1 MKKIDL
7 HFEKLYRYP
16 RIGEPCAV
24 TIPCREG
31 ELTDLSRGAILQKG
45 QKAPSQMKVLAR
57 HRDGSVKFL
66 FVRFL
71 ADLPGNE
78 GTVLTFDPEYRE
90 AAETGQPVEALQTSN
105 RGESADT
112 CQGGGRQAGILCR
125 ETTNG
130 YEADCGLIH
139 FSVVNNSDSLF
150 GSFHDGYRTYSAG
163 QFQGPFLKTDGES
176 YGIRFGHWEIAEAG
190 DVCLVLKAEALCVG
204 ERHIEC
210 GCRITAYLGKP
221 WIEISFTLKNTTLE
235 ELHAQAFTFSLNV
248 CSEGKTDSSLITDR
262 TGETLK
268 AVGTAGIEE
277 LEKQLD
283 VRSVRTAVGTSNYKT
298 RFEMAQNGTPLSL
311 RVDADFLMKEGNEH
325 LAEVLYGTFFADRT
339 DSVGGVCATV
349 FQAHQNYPK
358 AVKADRE
365 SVQVMLVPE
374 DVDRVVM
381 EPGMAREQRFMLYFH
396 SPQETM
402 TEIDN
407 RSLIYQMPDR
417 PVLAPE
423 VYRDAEIF
431 PEIFPEKKDDT
442 TEAWLITRCD
452 SHARCFGM
460 LNWGDAPDPGYTA
473 QGRALGE
480 LVWTNNEYDFPH
492 ACLLQYV
499 RTGQRRFLDYAL
511 VAGSHWKDVDVCH
524 YSDDPLIMGGQWE
537 HTGGHVKNGS
547 IVCSHEW
554 VEGLLDCY
562 HFTGDE
568 SYLETAVGIGE
579 NVLRLLE
586 TPMYQNSGEIS
597 ARETGW
603 ALRTLTALYTE
614 TREERWVAR
623 ADWIVG
629 QFREWAG
636 KFGHWLAPYTDN
648 VLIRVPFMISV
659 AVGSLMRYYQEFPSL
674 EIKEMILEAVDDMV
688 ENSMFDNGFFY
699 YKEIPS
705 LTRLGNNTLI
715 LEALTYAYRLT
726 GRTEYLE
733 CGRKTFGMNLK
744 SSPDYIVFPKKVV
757 KDALVYGNQPTKNF
771 AQSFLPMTVY
781 YTALSEN
788 GMI

>member
-16 RIGEPCAV
+16 RSGEPAAV
-24 TIPCREG
+24 TIPCGLG
-31 ELTDLSRGAILQKG
+31 EMTGSGRGAVLQNG
-45 QKAPSQMKVLAR
+45 QKKPTQMKVLAR
-57 HRDGSVKFL
+57 HRDGSIKYL

-78 GTVLTFDPEYRE
+78 GTVLTFDPD
-90 AAETGQPVEALQTSN
+90 Q
-105 RGESADT
+105 SADT
-112 CQGGGRQAGILCR
+112 SQDGKRKGILCR
-125 ETTNG
+125 ETENG
-130 YEADCGLIH
+130 YEADCGQLH
-139 FSVVNNSDSLF
+139 FSVVHDSENLF
-150 GSFHDGYRTYSAG
+150 GTFHDGYRTYSAG
-163 QFQGPFLKTDGES
+163 QFQGPTLKTDGQS
-176 YGIRFGHWEIAEAG
+176 YGIRFGRWKAAEAG
-190 DVCLVLKAEALCVG
+190 DVCLVLKADAVCMG
-204 ERHIEC
+204 ERPVACEC
-210 GCRITAYLGKP
+210 KITAYFEKP
-221 WIEISFTLKNTTLE
+221 WIEISFTLKNTTE
-235 ELHAQAFTFSLNV
+235 EPLHVEAFTFSLNV
-248 CSEGKTDSSLITDR
+248 CGQGPTNPSLVEASSR
-262 TGETLK
+262 EAVSSRAEETLK
-268 AVGTAGIEE
+268 TVGTASLGE

-283 VRSVRTAVGTSNYKT
+283 VNTIRTLVGTSNYKT
-298 RFEMAQNGTPLSL
+298 RFEMAQNGVPLSL
-311 RVDADFLMKEGNEH
+311 KVDADFLMKEGNEH

-339 DSVGGVCATV
+339 DGVGGVCATI

-374 DVDRVVM
+374 AVDRVVM

-396 SPQETM
+396 SPQETIQ
-402 TEIDN
+402 EIDN

-417 PVLAPE
+417 PVLDPQ
-423 VYRDAEIF
+423 VYRDAGIF
-431 PEIFPEKKDDT
+431 PEIFPEKKDVT

-492 ACLLQYV
+492 ACLLEYV

-524 YSDDPLIMGGQWE
+524 YSQDPLIMGGQWE

-614 TREERWVAR
+614 TREERWVAK

-659 AVGSLMRYYQEFPSL
+659 AVGSLMRYYQEFPSPEL
-674 EIKEMILEAVDDMV
+674 KEMILEAVDDMV

-705 LTRLGNNTLI
+705 LTRLGNNTLV

-726 GRTEYLE
+726 GRTEYLA
-733 CGRKTFGMNLK
+733 CGRRTFEMNLK
-744 SSPDYIVFPKKVV
+744 STHDYTVFPKKVV
-757 KDALVYGNQPTKNF
+757 KDAVVYGNQPTKNF